1 MKRDAAV
8 WALGLMSGT
17 SLDGVDAALILTD
30 GETVSDFGPT
40 LFRPYAADERAILAA
55 ALADARAIRVR
66 TERPGAVA
74 AAERIVTRAHAVVV
88 AALLAKAREAGL
100 SPEVIGFHGQTVYH
114 APERGLT
121 VQIGDAGELAASAGL
136 PVVHDFRAADVAAGG
151 QGAPLV
157 PVFHRALARRAGLA
171 LPVAMLNVGGVA
183 NVTLVGQDEEAI
195 LAFDTGPGNALIDD
209 AVRAGT
215 GRSFDDGGRIAAAG
229 RVDDAA
235 LSTLL
240 AHPYFAAR
248 APKSLDRDAFAGALD
263 TVGGLSFADR
273 IATLTAFTA
282 ASVAAGLRLGAMP
295 ATTLIVSGGGA
306 RNATLLAML
315 GERTG
320 AKVVAASALGLDGD
334 FLEAQAFG
342 YLAVRRLRGLAST
355 WPSTTGAPA
364 PVVCGAVLEPRAESA
379 VLAS

>member
-1 MKRDAAV
+1 MKREAAV

-40 LFRPYAADERAILAA
+40 LFRPYAADERAVLGA
-55 ALADARAIRVR
+55 ALVDARATRVR
-66 TERPGAVA
+66 AERPGAVA
-74 AAERIVTRAHAVVV
+74 AAERIVTRTHADVV
-88 AALLAKAREAGL
+88 AALLAKARAAGL
-100 SPEVIGFHGQTVYH
+100 SPEVIGFHGQTVFH

-121 VQIGDAGELAASAGL
+121 VQIGDAGELAAAAGL

-157 PVFHRALARRAGLA
+157 PVFHRALARRAGLT

-183 NVTLVGQDEEAI
+183 NVTLIGRDETI

-215 GRSFDDGGRIAAAG
+215 GRSFDDDGRIAASG

-235 LSTLL
+235 LSALL

-248 APKSLDRDAFAGALD
+248 APKSLDRDAFAGTLD
-263 TVGGLSFADR
+263 AVADLPFADR
-273 IATLTAFTA
+273 VATLTAFTA
-282 ASVAAGLRLGAMP
+282 ASVAAGLRLAAMP
-295 ATTLIVSGGGA
+295 ATTVIVSGGGA

-320 AKVVAASALGLDGD
+320 ARVVAASALGLDGD

-364 PVVCGAVLEPRAESA
+364 PVVCGSVTEPRTAPA